1 MADQK
6 KALTLDMVTPDR
18 EVISSV
24 TLQKLVVPA
33 EEGEITILP
42 DHRPLITTLTTGTV
56 VFHYEHGEWD
66 AASISW
72 GFAEIKDNHVVLLA
86 ETLELAREIDTRRA
100 TFAKE
105 FAEKKLLTETLS
117 EREFNKYQLKM
128 DRAVSRIRAGRFGQ

>member
-1 MADQK
+1 MAEG
-6 KALTLDMVTPDR
+6 KATLTLDMVTPDR
-18 EVISSV
+18 EVIAGV
-24 TLQKLVVPA
+24 TLQKLVLPA
-33 EEGEITILP
+33 EEGEITVLP
-42 DHRPLITTLTTGTV
+42 DHRPLITTLTTGMV
-56 VFHYEHGEWD
+56 AFHYAHGEWD

-128 DRAVSRIRAGRFGQ
+128 DRSASRLKAGRFN